1 MNVIYIRERGQ
12 LRHNGL
18 HQTAAESVSCRPQ
31 TRPLLSKREHFV
43 FVYNAEGSLR
53 YSAKSLFDISLL
65 FVADN
70 VRHVDSLR
78 GFPEQMGEKLFA
90 AAEERLAF
98 SHADAAARA
107 LRVFGD
113 AYGELVLGSLCL
125 RNSFCLLSERMD
137 EIRAFRSLKSL
148 DLFGCRLGDS
158 HEIFQHLTSNSLVSL
173 INLFIGGNG
182 MSDVGLQRL
191 TAPVRILKKGLNN
204 LQLLDLSYNPISER
218 GIGYL
223 TCLSNLQ
230 NLDVSGTNLKLS
242 TVLKKTMRDL
252 TGLVQSERPL
262 DVFDHSRCTTEGWA
276 QQVINQ
282 WETNAMEMPKQKK
295 IEGLR
300 ASAICFY
307 GRKRVVHALDAP
319 PLILEKEEDAKR
331 EWLHFYRPAVINR
344 KPEVQQFGKTND
356 HTETSCCN
364 VKKRQ
369 QQPACS
375 DSLHQSSPAK
385 RFSSSAVTAE
395 DMDLLNTY

>member
-173 INLFIGGNG
+173 INLFIGGN
-182 MSDVGLQRL
+182 D
-191 TAPVRILKKGLNN
+191 
-204 LQLLDLSYNPISER
+204 NPISER